1 MAEKNMVI
9 ALILSFFITGLGLI
23 YDGLVSRGLI
33 SFCISL
39 AIGLLGL
46 FVSSIFSIIGVV
58 WALYSLYDTYQC
70 TRAINENRQIPLLLT
85 KFEIE

>member
-1 MAEKNMVI
+1 MTEKNMLI
-9 ALILSFFITGLGLI
+9 ALVLSFFITGLGLI
-23 YDGLVSRGLI
+23 YDGLVSRGLL

-46 FVSSIFSIIGVV
+46 FVSSIFSLIGVI

-70 TRAINENRQIPLLLT
+70 TLAINENRQLPLFLT